1 MATSMDF
8 PKKKKYSEVVEPKAI
23 IEHIAVPGIQGEK
36 GEVGPP
42 GPPGPQGP
50 QGFRGAQG
58 NAGPTGPQGPP
69 SDFRLK
75 TDIKGLKGNYSKI
88 QQIQG
93 VTFDWDKDYMNN
105 TFKGTTKEQLY
116 HNKIF
121 DLTSLGFIAQ
131 DLEKIVPEI
140 VWTDDESYKTVEYG
154 TLTSILTGA
163 IQEQQTRIDKTYE
176 RINILKKVV
185 SV

>member
-1 MATSMDF
+1 M
-8 PKKKKYSEVVEPKAI
+8 K
-23 IEHIAVPGIQGEK
+23 
-36 GEVGPP
+36 
-42 GPPGPQGP
+42 
-50 QGFRGAQG
+50 
-58 NAGPTGPQGPP
+58 N
-69 SDFRLK
+69 
-75 TDIKGLKGNYSKI
+75 DIKGLKGNYSKI

-93 VTFDWDKDYMNN
+93 VTFDWDKDYINK
-105 TFKGTTKEQLY
+105 TFKGTRKEHDY
-116 HNKIF
+116 DHEIF

>member
-1 MATSMDF
+1 
-8 PKKKKYSEVVEPKAI
+8 
-23 IEHIAVPGIQGEK
+23 
-36 GEVGPP
+36 
-42 GPPGPQGP
+42 
-50 QGFRGAQG
+50 
-58 NAGPTGPQGPP
+58 
-69 SDFRLK
+69 LK

-105 TFKGTTKEQLY
+105 TFKGTRKEHDY
-116 HNKIF
+116 DHEIF

>member
-1 MATSMDF
+1 M
-8 PKKKKYSEVVEPKAI
+8 
-23 IEHIAVPGIQGEK
+23 
-36 GEVGPP
+36 
-42 GPPGPQGP
+42 
-50 QGFRGAQG
+50 
-58 NAGPTGPQGPP
+58 
-69 SDFRLK
+69 K

-93 VTFDWDKDYMNN
+93 VTFDWDKDYINT
-105 TFKGTTKEQLY
+105 TFKGTRKEHDFEQE
-116 HNKIF
+116 IF

-140 VWTDDESYKTVEYG
+140 VWTDDQSYKTVEYG

-176 RINILKKVV
+176 RINILKQVL